1 MKKEIRNKAASVRAK
16 LTNIARAETID
27 FDALLLRYF
36 QERLLYRLAISEF
49 SDRFVLK
56 GGLLLICLKIPRS
69 RPTKDVDFLA
79 EHIGNDRA
87 ELERVLGIVAEMPCN
102 DGVKFY
108 PSSITSE
115 RIKED
120 TDYKGI
126 RLKMDASLGQARKRL
141 QIDIGFGD
149 VVIPKIRTMV
159 FPTLLEEKPP
169 TMKVYS
175 LESII
180 AEKFEAM
187 IRLAMA
193 NSRMKDFYDVY
204 VLSDS
209 HDFEGSTLKEA
220 IEATFQR
227 RSTSMP
233 EDPLPFRRQ
242 FYENEDRQQQWV
254 AFLRR
259 SKLQEPGRQF
269 EDVMKRITIFLS
281 PVAQSV
287 KAKEEFKKSWDSKTG
302 SWKK

>member
-1 MKKEIRNKAASVRAK
+1 MKREVKNKAASVRARLANLAK
-16 LTNIARAETID
+16 AEGVD

-36 QERLLYRLAISEF
+36 QERLLYRLTISEF

-56 GGLLLICLKIPRS
+56 GGLLLICLEVPRS
-69 RPTKDVDFLA
+69 RATKDIDFLA
-79 EHIGNDRA
+79 ERIGNDPA
-87 ELERVLGIVAEMPCN
+87 ELERAFGVIADVPWN

-108 PSSITSE
+108 PSSIITE

-120 TDYKGI
+120 TDYEGI
-126 RLKMDASLGQARKRL
+126 RLKIDASLGQAKKRL

-149 VVIPKIRTMV
+149 VVVPEAGTMV

-169 TMKVYS
+169 RIKVYS

-204 VLSDS
+204 ALSAS
-209 HDFEGSTLKEA
+209 HDFEGSTLEKA
-220 IEATFQR
+220 IESTFQR
-227 RSTSMP
+227 RSTPMP
-233 EDPLPFRRQ
+233 EDPLVFRAEFHQ
-242 FYENEDRQQQWV
+242 DKDRQRQWA
-254 AFLRR
+254 AFLRKSRLQDLDREFEQLMTRIATFLTPIVHSVR
-259 SKLQEPGRQF
+259 S
-269 EDVMKRITIFLS
+269 
-281 PVAQSV
+281 
-287 KAKEEFKKSWDSKTG
+287 KEEFENSWDSKTG